1 MKKTTFAELTK
12 LILLS
17 AFLFVSLSG
26 CLFNSVLGTRFVYFA
41 GDLGGCF
48 DRESKESLAIL
59 MRDISSIAVY
69 DIPENKSKTLDL
81 NGHKLVCTT
90 PFLNNTIFT
99 VNGDFTIKDSGT
111 GGLIKDDGNAN
122 CVIYVSSCGTLRL
135 ESCNFESDGTF
146 IRVQGELIISEE
158 MYNSIR
164 DKIVRERYGRITLTD

>member
-1 MKKTTFAELTK
+1 MKKLTFTKLTK

-17 AFLFVSLSG
+17 ALLCVSLSG
-26 CLFNSVLGTRFVYFA
+26 CLLSGALGTRFVYFA

-48 DRESKESLAIL
+48 DSESHESLAIL
-59 MRDISSIAVY
+59 MRDIRSFAVY

-81 NGHKLVCTT
+81 NGHKIICTT
-90 PFLNNTIFT
+90 RFFNNTIFT

-111 GGLIKDDGNAN
+111 GGLIKDEGNAN
-122 CVIYVSSCGTLRL
+122 CVIYVSSSGTLRL
-135 ESCNFESDGTF
+135 ESCNIESNETF

-158 MYNSIR
+158 MYNSIK